1 MNIKKNMIKRFI
13 AVLILSCVSVSYTSM
28 AEDIKNNAIFNNSV
42 TNEIVHMRTN
52 YLKDGEVVISRSTN
66 NVNVKIKTNA
76 FTNVSCIYHDVTIFK
91 NGVKYSSGRYNDW
104 NKDTLE
110 SIIPVSAVSGD
121 YIDVYADHY
130 VQHNGITEVSHSH
143 ESMYY

>member
-1 MNIKKNMIKRFI
+1 MIIKKNMIKRFI
-13 AVLILSCVSVSYTSM
+13 AVLILSCVTVSYTSM

-42 TNEIVHMRTN
+42 TNEIVPMRTN
-52 YLKDGEVVISRSTN
+52 YLRDGSILISRSGGVAN
-66 NVNVKIKTNA
+66 AKIKTIA
-76 FTNVSCIYHDVTIFK
+76 TIKVSYIYHDVTIFK

-121 YIDVYADHY
+121 YIDIYADHY

>member
-42 TNEIVHMRTN
+42 TNEIVPMRTN
-52 YLKDGEVVISRSTN
+52 YLKDGKIIFSRSENT
-66 NVNVKIKTNA
+66 VNVSVKTNA
-76 FTNVSCIYHDVTIFK
+76 TTIVSHLYHDVTIFK

-104 NKDTLE
+104 NKKIFE

-130 VQHNGITEVSHSH
+130 VQHNGTIDVGHSH